1 MKVFLTIIL
10 VAYPN
15 GLFGIGPASSS
26 DAGMMLEQGLFAV
39 EYNPSGLAWLDSLE
53 VGLSAGE
60 LFGYNLA
67 GVALVGIAYNYQ
79 DWPLAL
85 SLHKNANNWGFSL
98 AGAQLLR
105 PLALGGGFS
114 ASFDTLRHEQ
124 MFSLRGGIQW
134 REYAGFAIGPKF
146 WTAQDTSHLS
156 VMAQVGAAVPIPI
169 PGVEGLDLLVGAASE
184 FGPPAF
190 RIGSGLAFEPIAGLK
205 LQSVVTTQEW
215 GAGILLGSLDDRG
228 GIWVRKGFEQGAPW
242 QVGIAYTRNVR
253 STAEREIVVYRNLPG
268 RVDTVYLTE
277 REPVSEDTVTTTHVV
292 SSEVRKQQE
301 RLMAQANRFYA
312 AERYEDALATW
323 REVIELDPSSDHAA
337 RAKEDI
343 KEVTAL
349 IETLERIRGKKPQ

>member
-1 MKVFLTIIL
+1 MKVFLTLIL
-10 VAYPN
+10 TAYPN
-15 GLFGIGPASSS
+15 GFFGVGPASSS

-67 GVALVGIAYNYQ
+67 GVALVGAAYNFQ
-79 DWPLAL
+79 GWPLAL
-85 SLHKNANNWGFSL
+85 SFSKNANNWGFSL
-98 AGAQLLR
+98 AGARLLR
-105 PLALGGGFS
+105 PLALGTGFS
-114 ASFDTLRHEQ
+114 AWFDTLRHEQ
-124 MFSLRGGIQW
+124 IFSLRGGIQW
-134 REYAGFAIGPKF
+134 REYAGFAIGPRL

-156 VMAQVGAAVPIPI
+156 VMAQIGAAVPIPI
-169 PGVEGLDLLVGAASE
+169 PGIEGLDLLAGAASE

-190 RIGSGLAFEPIAGLK
+190 RIGSGLAFEPITGLK
-205 LQSVVTTQEW
+205 LQSFVSTQEW
-215 GAGILLGSLDDRG
+215 GAGILLGSLDDRVG
-228 GIWVRKGFEQGAPW
+228 VWIRKEFEEGTPW

-253 STAEREIVVYRNLPG
+253 STAEREVVVYRNVPG

-277 REPVSEDTVTTTHVV
+277 RESATEDTVTTTHVV
-292 SSEVRKQQE
+292 SSEVRRQQE

-323 REVIELDPSSDHAA
+323 RQVIELDPSSDHAA